1 METII
6 IKHNIQQDK
15 IHISFD
21 AKDGSLSFPEVDL
34 DIKTDIDFN
43 NLLIKLTNFIELN
56 KTIEFEFIDDTKLL
70 ETSSKIK
77 LIKETLEEIYNNYN
91 CHIISD
97 KVIVESVAN
106 DVRDDLPF

>member
-6 IKHNIQQDK
+6 IKHNFQQDK

-21 AKDGSLSFPEVDL
+21 TKDGSLSFPEVDL